1 MKSIAVIGLSSF
13 GFYLCKSLGE
23 HGFDLMAIDVKEEL
37 VNQVKPYVRKAVIG
51 DAKDKNYL
59 SKLGISD
66 FDIVIVSVGSKID
79 ASILITLYLKELGVK
94 EIVAKAVNEDHA
106 KILEK
111 IGATRIIFPERD
123 MANRMANT
131 IASPNF
137 LEFIP
142 LTEGFSLIEV
152 SPAKEWLGKKLKEI
166 KLRNKYEV
174 QIAMIREII
183 PERVVIPDGEFTL
196 KDSDILYVIG
206 SNQSIDKLNKDI
218 NP

>member
-1 MKSIAVIGLSSF
+1 MKSISVIGLSSF
-13 GFYLCKSLGE
+13 GFYLCKALSE

-79 ASILITLYLKELGVK
+79 ASILITLYLKELEVK
-94 EIVAKAVNEDHA
+94 EIVAKAVNEDHS

-174 QIAMIREII
+174 QIAMIREIV

-206 SNQSIDKLNKDI
+206 SNQNIDKLNKDI